1 MSTFEQKQIER
12 YLPELTKLSHDAR
25 LELIARLLES
35 LKERISPPEQP
46 EKRSIDHLFGA
57 WESEE
62 TDEELIQSL
71 RAARTPNH
79 DPEPF
84 E

>member
-25 LELIARLLES
+25 LELITRLSES
-35 LKERISPPEQP
+35 LKGSEEQASAEAHP
-46 EKRSIDHLFGA
+46 FDKFYGA

-62 TDEELIQSL
+62 TAEELIAKI
-71 RAARTPNH
+71 RAARTPNR
-79 DPEPF
+79 DISLDD
-84 E
+84 

>member
-25 LELIARLLES
+25 LELIARLSES
-35 LKERISPPEQP
+35 LKESASPEN
-46 EKRSIDHLFGA
+46 RSIDHLFGA
-57 WESEE
+57 WDSNQSAEEIIES
-62 TDEELIQSL
+62 I
-71 RAARTPNH
+71 RAARTPNR

-84 E
+84 D